1 MAAAERPD
9 LIVLDVMMPKM
20 DGWAVLSALKA
31 DAQLD
36 DVPVVMHTMV
46 DDRNLGYAL
55 GASDYLTKPVDRDR
69 LVAVLNKYRA
79 RAAAGPVL
87 VVEDDDDTR
96 EAVHRALAHGGW
108 QVVEANNGRV
118 ALQRLA
124 DAKPAAIILDL
135 TMPEMDGFEF
145 VDEMRSN
152 PAWDDVP
159 VVVLTAKELTNEER
173 ARLNGHVE
181 KFLRKGAVGQEDIL
195 QEVRRLVAVHARQ
208 SPAVAP
214 ADGRKIYEPNQSG
227 HNAGAEG
234 THATNSDRR
243 G

>member
-1 MAAAERPD
+1 MAAADRPD

-31 DAQLD
+31 DPTLD

-69 LVAVLNKYRA
+69 LMTVLNKYRG

-96 EAVHRALAHGGW
+96 EAVHRGLAHGGW
-108 QVVEANNGRV
+108 QVAEANNGRV

-124 DAKPAAIILDL
+124 EVKPAAVILDL

-145 VDEMRSN
+145 VEEMRKN
-152 PAWDDVP
+152 PEWADVP
-159 VVVLTAKELTNEER
+159 VIVLTAKELTAEDR

-181 KFLRKGAVGQEDIL
+181 KVLRKGAVGQEDIL

-208 SPAVAP
+208 SPAAAP
-214 ADGRKIYEPNQSG
+214 SDGGKIYEPSQSG
-227 HNAGAEG
+227 NTA
-234 THATNSDRR
+234 
-243 G
+243 